1 MQRERAEREAARRER
16 VREIERER
24 ESTERDRAQR
34 ERWRES
40 AEREGAKERERGER
54 EQRDIERERVQRTS
68 PASFLELD
76 PLGRASGPTAVSL
89 LRLLLPLCS
98 GIIIIAVLRPKP
110 PGSLWG

>member
-1 MQRERAEREAARRER
+1 MERERRER
-16 VREIERER
+16 EQKR
-24 ESTERDRAQR
+24 
-34 ERWRES
+34 
-40 AEREGAKERERGER
+40 ERERGER
-54 EQRDIERERVQRTS
+54 EQRDIKRERERVQRTS